1 MAAADFGIATSSRR
15 PDNQDDLNK
24 APKQLESEIRLQF

>member
-1 MAAADFGIATSSRR
+1 MATADFGADYFVTP